1 MDREDGLQYAHL
13 LDGAGGGR
21 SLDWAGVRGAAAAD
35 GVLWVHLDRNVQE
48 SQDWLREEAGLDP
61 LVCEALLAEETRP
74 RCSPVGNGVLVIL
87 RGVNLNPGAEPDDM
101 VSIRIWADEH
111 RIISLRHR
119 PLQAAR
125 DLVEM
130 LEAGRGPKGA
140 GELLASLASRLS
152 DRMAPV
158 LANLDEVID
167 ELEEQVV
174 ETQSYQLRTQLGAMR
189 RQAITLRR
197 YIGPQREAISRLQ
210 SETLAWLGDTER
222 ARLREVGD
230 RITRNIEDLDALRE
244 RAAVVQ
250 EELAGRLS
258 EQMNKNMY
266 LLSIVAAV
274 FLPLG
279 LLTGLLGIN
288 VGGIPGTENHWAFAI
303 VCVVLVVLATLQV
316 VVFRRLKL
324 M

>member
-1 MDREDGLQYAHL
+1 MDQNDGLQYAYL
-13 LDGAGGGR
+13 LDGQGGGR
-21 SLDWAGVRGAAAAD
+21 SLDWAGIRGWSTDD
-35 GVLWVHLDRNVQE
+35 GVIWVHLNRNVRE
-48 SQDWLREEAGLDP
+48 SQDWLRQEVGLEP

-74 RCSPVGNGVLVIL
+74 RCTPVGNGVLVIL

-119 PLQAAR
+119 PLQAAK
-125 DLVEM
+125 DLVET
-130 LEAGRGPKGA
+130 LQASHGPKAA
-140 GELLASLASRLS
+140 GDLLASLASRLS

-167 ELEEQVV
+167 DLEEQVV

-197 YIGPQREAISRLQ
+197 YIGPQREAVSRLQ
-210 SETLAWLGDTER
+210 SEPLAWLSDHDR

-230 RITRNIEDLDALRE
+230 RITRHIEDLDSLRE

-288 VGGIPGTENHWAFAI
+288 VGGIPGTESHWAFAI
-303 VCVVLVVLATLQV
+303 VCVALVVVAGIQIIA
-316 VVFRRLKL
+316 FRRLKL
-324 M
+324 L

>member
-1 MDREDGLQYAHL
+1 MDRHEGLQYAYV
-13 LDGAGGGR
+13 LDGRGGGR
-21 SLDWAGVRGAAAAD
+21 ELDWSEVRGWSAAA
-35 GVLWVHLDRNVQE
+35 GVLWVHLDRNAQE
-48 SQDWLREEAGLDP
+48 SQDWLRQEAGLEP
-61 LVCEALLAEETRP
+61 LVCDALLAEETRP
-74 RCSPVGNGVLVIL
+74 RSAVVGDGLLVIL

-119 PLQAAR
+119 SLQAAK
-125 DLVEM
+125 DLAEM
-130 LEAGRGPKGA
+130 LQTRNGPKGA
-140 GELLASLASRLS
+140 GEFVSSLASRLS

-167 ELEEQVV
+167 GLEEQVV
-174 ETQSYQLRTQLGAMR
+174 DTQSYQLRTQLGAMR

-197 YIGPQREAISRLQ
+197 YIGPQREAVSHLH
-210 SETLAWLGDTER
+210 SEPLAWLGDTDR

-288 VGGIPGTENHWAFAI
+288 VGGIPGTESPWAFTI
-303 VCVVLVVLATLQV
+303 VCAGLVAVAAIQLVA
-316 VVFRRLKL
+316 FRRLRL